1 MSAPWCGWMMLALL
15 LCAVLGEMFQPGVI
29 SQAHASLLAQNDR
42 TYKNAPTNFQG
53 QLMMTIFRIGTMA
66 MGLYLCLYTGGNA
79 GFGVYAA
86 LCGLVIAMIV
96 VKMLCNNLLDYTFQ
110 ISRRFMPPYEQYG
123 DITTI
128 VAYILYP
135 ALLVMLRVD
144 DLLVNRWLV
153 GSVIAL
159 FLLMWLYRL
168 ARNYVQS
175 FAALAYV
182 VLYIGTLEI
191 LPLGFLFYLGSKT
204 ISIL

>member
-42 TYKNAPTNFQG
+42 TY
-53 QLMMTIFRIGTMA
+53 
-66 MGLYLCLYTGGNA
+66 TGGHA